1 MRILVNGALGRMGK
15 EVIATQEK
23 NGVEYIGVD
32 LHAQPGSGLYASLAE
47 CSEPVDAIVDFSSH
61 LATKDLT
68 AYAAAHKLPLVI
80 ATTGQTEEEMDLIR
94 ACAKQVPV
102 LKSGNLC
109 MGIALLMHLAREAAR
124 FLPQADIEI
133 VETHHNQKADA
144 PSGTALLLA
153 DAIREV
159 RPELS
164 NNLGRSGHGKR
175 EPNEIG
181 IQAVRLGSIVG
192 RHEIYFG
199 SAGQQITLSHEAFD
213 RSHFADGALTAARFV
228 CKSEP
233 GLYSMDDMLK

>member
-1 MRILVNGALGRMGK
+1 MKILINGALGRMGR
-15 EVIATQEK
+15 EVAAVLER
-23 NGVEYIGVD
+23 NGIEHIGVD
-32 LHAQPGSGLYASLAE
+32 LHAQETDGMYSSLAA
-47 CSEPVDAIVDFSSH
+47 CKEPVDVIVDFSSH
-61 LATKDLT
+61 LATKDLVS
-68 AYAAAHKLPLVI
+68 YALEHKLPLVI

-94 ACAKQVPV
+94 ECAKSVPV

-124 FLPQADIEI
+124 FMPEADIEI

-159 RPELS
+159 RPELK

-175 EPNEIG
+175 EKDEIG
-181 IQAVRLGSIVG
+181 IQAVRLGSVVG

-213 RSHFADGALTAARFV
+213 RSHFAEGALTAAKFV
-228 CKSEP
+228 CRSAP

>member
-15 EVIATQEK
+15 EVISVLQQ
-23 NGVEYIGVD
+23 NGVDYVGAD
-32 LHAQPGSGLYASLAE
+32 LNAQEGDGLYPSVSA
-47 CSEPVDAIVDFSSH
+47 CTEPVDVIVDFSSH
-61 LATKDLT
+61 LGTKELVEF
-68 AYAAAHKLPLVI
+68 ALSRSLPVVI
-80 ATTGQTEEEMDLIR
+80 ATTGQTEEEMALIR
-94 ACAKQVPV
+94 ACAEHVPV

-153 DAIREV
+153 DAIREA
-159 RPELS
+159 RPELK

-175 EPNEIG
+175 EKDEIG
-181 IQAVRLGSIVG
+181 IQAVRLGSVVG

-199 SAGQQITLSHEAFD
+199 APGQQITLSHEAFD
-213 RSHFADGALTAARFV
+213 RAHFAEGALTAARFV
-228 CKSEP
+228 CKSKP